1 MILRDNALSLRD
13 LAQKAS
19 SQNDTMLSM
28 AGQLKV
34 LALKASSESRSML
47 SIAEH
52 TRYDSRTMRIV
63 SYIALIY
70 LPANLVSVSNLL
82 NRLRD
87 RGS

>member
-1 MILRDNALSLRD
+1 MVLRDNALSLRD

-52 TRYDSRTMRIV
+52 ARYDSRTMRIV

-70 LPANLVSVSNLL
+70 LPANLVSVSNPL

-87 RGS
+87 RG

>member
-1 MILRDNALSLRD
+1 MVLRDSALSLRD
-13 LAQKAS
+13 LAQKTS
-19 SQNDTMLSM
+19 SQNETMLAI
-28 AGQLKV
+28 AGQLRV

-70 LPANLVSVSNLL
+70 LPANLVSVSNPL

-87 RGS
+87 QG